1 MDKMIVVVFD
11 TEAKAYEASR
21 VLADLHREGSLTVY
35 SGAVIAKDAGG
46 QMSVRQA
53 GDQGPLGTGLGMA
66 TGALIG
72 ALGGPVGLA
81 AGAAAGA
88 VGGSIVDLVNL
99 GIGVDFLD
107 EISRQLSPG
116 KAAIVA
122 EIEEEW
128 VTPLDTRMEA
138 LGGTISRRPR
148 AEIIDV
154 KMERDAA
161 LLQAELDKL
170 QVEFD
175 QARNEAKA
183 RLQAKVNDAKAR
195 LEAEKNRAKTQV
207 DEMDRE
213 VQAKIRALHDQASR
227 AAGDAKARLEKRIT
241 EMKTDYEVRSD
252 KLRQAWQL
260 TREALTTSSAHRR

>member
-1 MDKMIVVVFD
+1 MDKMIMVVFD
-11 TEAKAYEASR
+11 NETKAYDASR
-21 VLADLHREGSLTVY
+21 ALADLHREGSLAVY
-35 SGAVIAKDAGG
+35 SGAVIVKDASGKI
-46 QMSVRQA
+46 SVRQA
-53 GDQGPLGTGLGMA
+53 GDQGPLGTALGMA

-81 AGAAAGA
+81 AGAAVGA

-99 GIGVDFLD
+99 GVGVDFLD

-138 LGGTISRRPR
+138 LGGTIYRRPR
-148 AEIIDV
+148 AEVIDV

-170 QVEFD
+170 QAEFD
-175 QARNEAKA
+175 QASGEAKA
-183 RLQAKVNDAKAR
+183 RLQAKVKDAKAR
-195 LEAEKNRAKTQV
+195 LEVAKSNAKTQV

-213 VQAKIRALHDQASR
+213 VQAKIQALHDQASR
-227 AAGDAKARLEKRIT
+227 AAGDAKARLEKRID
-241 EMKTDYEVRSD
+241 EMKADYEVRSD
-252 KLRQAWQL
+252 KLRQAWRL
-260 TREALTTSSAHRR
+260 TREALTTTSAPRR